1 MRNDKL
7 IHSMCLLNNIFIM
20 HLSSRKKGFTMLEVL
35 IVIMIV
41 GILFVAF
48 RSSFQ
53 IKNKD
58 VLYGQACIETLYG
71 QINNFVYAGL
81 SSKVIFSGN
90 VKHFPDQ
97 YIATFNPNI
106 QNISLNY
113 QENTTTSIY
122 SSIDISGWSNI
133 NYCRTSTY
141 FMRMN
146 GDNYTLTIN
155 KWLAENQNL
164 QSFFI
169 TGTSSQSTGGNT
181 FWECNLVGT
190 WCKEMARFETDIRTI
205 SIKKYMCLSFSETW
219 DCLEWDN

>member
-122 SSIDISGWSNI
+122 SSIDISG
-133 NYCRTSTY
+133 
-141 FMRMN
+141 
-146 GDNYTLTIN
+146 
-155 KWLAENQNL
+155 
-164 QSFFI
+164 
-169 TGTSSQSTGGNT
+169 
-181 FWECNLVGT
+181 
-190 WCKEMARFETDIRTI
+190 
-205 SIKKYMCLSFSETW
+205 
-219 DCLEWDN
+219 